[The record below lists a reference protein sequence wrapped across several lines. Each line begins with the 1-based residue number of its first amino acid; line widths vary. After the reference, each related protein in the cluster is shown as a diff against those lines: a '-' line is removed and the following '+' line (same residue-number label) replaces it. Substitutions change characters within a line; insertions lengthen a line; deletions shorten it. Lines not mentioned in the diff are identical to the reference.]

1 MKLAAWI
8 VIDGN
13 IGATKSSVIKQFLAG
28 SKFKSQTLE
37 IKGDK
42 RGREGEGKGREGVF
56 VCPLACL
63 PTCLPACLPAPP
75 ACFAYLPA
83 YLARLR
89 DETRLRRDLD
99 EPQTSPRRA
108 LGES

>member
-42 RGREGEGKGREGVF
+42 RGREGKGRGV
-56 VCPLACL
+56 CLPARLLAHLPARLPARPARLLCL
-63 PTCLPACLPAPP
+63 PTCLPGPLT
-75 ACFAYLPA
+75 
-83 YLARLR
+83 RR
-89 DETRLRRDLD
+89 DET
-99 EPQTSPRRA
+99 
-108 LGES
+108 

>member
-42 RGREGEGKGREGVF
+42 KGEGRGGEGKGCLFARPLA
-56 VCPLACL
+56 CPLACL
-63 PTCLPACLPAPP
+63 PACPP
-75 ACFAYLPA
+75 A
-83 YLARLR
+83 
-89 DETRLRRDLD
+89 
-99 EPQTSPRRA
+99 SP
-108 LGES
+108 LT

>member
-13 IGATKSSVIKQFLAG
+13 IRATKSSLIKQFLAG

-56 VCPLACL
+56 VCPLAH
-63 PTCLPACLPAPP
+63 LPARPPARPP
-75 ACFAYLPA
+75 ACFTYLPA